1 MPDRDLERLA
11 KAVKAR
17 RLERYP
23 SRREA
28 AIAAGVS
35 KDTFQRIEEGQ
46 PVRDVSYV
54 KVDRALG
61 WAPGS
66 CDEIAQGGEPVPVQ
80 MSEDGDVMYATVP
93 ITGLTEKIERA
104 VTDATMAVTPDLTVR
119 EIKALNSRVIE
130 ELQRQGVLPE
140 TDQ

>member
-28 AIAAGVS
+28 AAAAGVS
-35 KDTFQRIEEGQ
+35 KDTFQRVEEGEV
-46 PVRDVSYV
+46 VREVSYV
-54 KVDRALG
+54 KIDRALG

-66 CDEIAQGGEPVPVQ
+66 CDEIAQGGEPVPVE
-80 MSEDGDVMYATVP
+80 MSDDGSVMYATVP
-93 ITGLTEKIERA
+93 AGDLAEKIKQA

-130 ELQRQGVLPE
+130 ELQRRGVLPE
-140 TDQ
+140 NDH